1 MVTNTPHKTLIIE
14 ETVVYIYL
22 RRGTGIWKFSVLYTL
37 FCVYRATLKN
47 CHNNNNNQL
56 GNFGISVTY
65 QADYFNIMESVLEQ
79 VPGLGIVP

>member
-1 MVTNTPHKTLIIE
+1 M
-14 ETVVYIYL
+14 
-22 RRGTGIWKFSVLYTL
+22 KFSVLYTL

-47 CHNNNNNQL
+47 CHNNNNNNQL